1 MVLTNG
7 TDYWYIAVML
17 HSCDYCGTE
26 YQRNSFC
33 KSACKT
39 LFHRKGKP
47 ADIAPPAP
55 PDIAPAEDTGDKKE
69 IARLNAMLDAA
80 LADVARMQSAP
91 LSDAEKIDE
100 SKKTK
105 QELQAQIDAIPARR
119 EPGPQVKPAYHSD
132 PHYDYERGYDDSAA
146 AIAI

>member
-1 MVLTNG
+1 M
-7 TDYWYIAVML
+7 AVII
-17 HSCDYCGTE
+17 CDFCAAQKEKKFYCGAAC
-26 YQRNSFC
+26 RNKAWRGVAPATIASEDVI
-33 KSACKT
+33 
-39 LFHRKGKP
+39 
-47 ADIAPPAP
+47 ADISA
-55 PDIAPAEDTGDKKE
+55 DKKE